1 MRAAIFIDGA
11 HLLKQ
16 VAEADVNPD
25 YARLADHLLAPLRR
39 AINLDLLRCYFYYAP
54 PWVSSKP
61 TEGELRRKAEFEKF
75 AAALEDIDRWQVR
88 LGKLER
94 RRDGERDVLVQK
106 RVDVLLS
113 VDMAR
118 HAAAGHIQH
127 AVLVAGDSDFIP
139 AVQAVKES
147 GVTITLWAAPDKSAH
162 LDLIRACD
170 EVQVIRWGE
179 FPQKA
184 PEPKTSRSR
193 ERAAPRREP
202 MPATSEAR
210 GPTAMRPESASA
222 GPEPRGAGDGA
233 GGDGGP
239 KKRRRRGGRG
249 RGKRG
254 DGAFGAPEVSD
265 NNLESTAT
273 AEGLAS
279 SEAMPSPV
287 PAPHRSPA
295 PALEPLPAPAEIAEV
310 AAQTRAA
317 AASSS
322 RLTPASRGRGRG
334 AKAPAGAPAA
344 ADVATPAAPKEPAPP
359 RQTSRST
366 AASRNA
372 SRVAEPAAPAAPR
385 IAPRTAP
392 PPATKPAPEASDD
405 VGNRRED
412 GDAPDSQDAATG
424 AKRRRRRG
432 GRGRGKKK
440 TGET

>member
-16 VAEADVNPD
+16 VGEADVNPD

-61 TEGELRRKAEFEKF
+61 TESELRRKAEFEKF

-94 RRDGERDVLVQK
+94 RRDGDRDVLVQK

-170 EVQVIRWGE
+170 EVQTIRWGE

-184 PEPKTSRSR
+184 PEPKSTRSR

-202 MPATSEAR
+202 LPPSSEAR
-210 GPTAMRPESASA
+210 AAAGNRPEAPSVGS
-222 GPEPRGAGDGA
+222 EPRAAGEAPSGE
-233 GGDGGP
+233 GGP

-249 RGKRG
+249 RGKRAE
-254 DGAFGAPEVSD
+254 GAAGAPEMS
-265 NNLESTAT
+265 EPTSETSMA
-273 AEGLAS
+273 AEPRPDRA
-279 SEAMPSPV
+279 PV
-287 PAPHRSPA
+287 PMASPA
-295 PALEPLPAPAEIAEV
+295 PAPIRVPVEVAEIAEV

-322 RLTPASRGRGRG
+322 RLTPSGRGRGRG
-334 AKAPAGAPAA
+334 TKAA
-344 ADVATPAAPKEPAPP
+344 AVTPPPASSDAAAPPETKQVPPSRSAP
-359 RQTSRST
+359 RST
-366 AASRNA
+366 ATSRNA
-372 SRVAEPAAPAAPR
+372 SRSAGPAAPR
-385 IAPRTAP
+385 NTPRAERPLATTP
-392 PPATKPAPEASDD
+392 PPAPSDD

-412 GDAPDSQDAATG
+412 ADAPDSPDAAVG

-440 TGET
+440 TGDAT